1 MSKSTMSS
9 VSISGALAGLVA
21 HVREECKPGD
31 QKNTDSWAEPTVPM
45 VLRFRDDVGGVALGL
60 VTGINARRGGPN
72 SNAGSAVQVQMIHG
86 EVLFNAASMYDA
98 EVSAGAVFALRSRD
112 EAPCEI
118 EALSMQDSFR
128 ALCEITG
135 IRLLGANDDSISAVR
150 LLGPSAQPKPEP
162 VAKKPAARTGMIL
175 VASATSRFSGRNA
188 TSLGEGESVLDELER
203 LETPADADDA
213 QG

>member
-9 VSISGALAGLVA
+9 VSIAVALAGLVA

-45 VLRFRDDVGGVALGL
+45 VLRFRDEAGGEALGL

-86 EVLFNAASMYDA
+86 EVLFASDGGDA
-98 EVSAGAVFALRSRD
+98 EVSAGAVFALRSRG

-118 EALSMQDSFR
+118 QALSMQDSFR

-162 VAKKPAARTGMIL
+162 VAKKPAARTGMVL
-175 VASATSRFSGRNA
+175 VASAPSRFSGGKA
-188 TSLGEGESVLDELER
+188 TALGEGESVLDELER
-203 LETPADADDA
+203 LETPDTA

>member
-98 EVSAGAVFALRSRD
+98 EVSAGAVFALRSRG